1 MRAKCAPFASASPP
15 PPAGLRT
22 ETWTARRRPDG
33 DDAPGRRAIRLSR
46 ERDVRGALRSSFSD
60 SEGERACVRACFVF
74 FSARD
79 GNPHGHTHT
88 THKHADITVAPNTHT
103 FAFWDTGT
111 SASPRTI
118 VSNACMHVCVY
129 VRGCLFVVSSSYES
143 TAGAA
148 LRFISLLII
157 GR

>member
-1 MRAKCAPFASASPP
+1 MRAKCAPFTSASPP

-79 GNPHGHTHT
+79 GNPHGHTYNTQTRRHYSSAEYAYLCILG
-88 THKHADITVAPNTHT
+88 HGHVRKSADDRFQCVL
-103 FAFWDTGT
+103 
-111 SASPRTI
+111 
-118 VSNACMHVCVY
+118 CMCVCI
-129 VRGCLFVVSSSYES
+129 CAAVSSSCRRV
-143 TAGAA
+143 TKAQRAQRCA
-148 LRFISLLII
+148 SLVC
-157 GR
+157 